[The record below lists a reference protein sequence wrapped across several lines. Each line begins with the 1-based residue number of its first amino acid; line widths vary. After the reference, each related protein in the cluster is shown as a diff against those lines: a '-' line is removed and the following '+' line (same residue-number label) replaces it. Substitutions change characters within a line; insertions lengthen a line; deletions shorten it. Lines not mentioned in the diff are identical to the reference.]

1 MVPGTPA
8 LNSGSYAAVVLH
20 VQLLSQQSQSAV
32 GTGAQKWWLL
42 VAGLFLISLC
52 LLGAF
57 IKIWRKTLPPARQPY
72 IPPDLPKP
80 DEIIEQTSA
89 DNETRGSEP
98 GLGSGHGRWIQ
109 PPGND

>member
-1 MVPGTPA
+1 
-8 LNSGSYAAVVLH
+8 VLH
-20 VQLLSQQSQSAV
+20 VPLLSQQSQSAV

-42 VAGLFLISLC
+42 VAGLVLISLC
-52 LLGAF
+52 LLAAF

-80 DEIIEQTSA
+80 VDIIEETSA
-89 DNETRGSEP
+89 NNETRGSEP
-98 GLGSGHGRWIQ
+98 GLGSDHGRWIQ